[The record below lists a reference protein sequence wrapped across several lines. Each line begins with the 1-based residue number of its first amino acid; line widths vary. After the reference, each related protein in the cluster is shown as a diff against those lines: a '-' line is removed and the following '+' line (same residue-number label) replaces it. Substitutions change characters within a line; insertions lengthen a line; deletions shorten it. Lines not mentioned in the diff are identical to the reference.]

1 MKRIHLAMGILMLA
15 GCSGHASKQDQL
27 NAAANQSTP
36 EAANVLYGAAANGMN
51 AEAALNE
58 ASQAQANN
66 ASTSAPPRLEAR
78 PNSAQKPNPP
88 RPGEPIQK
96 VPANSE

>member
-1 MKRIHLAMGILMLA
+1 MTRIQLPLVLLLLA
-15 GCSGHASKQDQL
+15 GCSGHASKEDQL

-36 EAANVLYGAAANGMN
+36 EAANVLYGAASNGMN

-66 ASTSAPPRLEAR
+66 ASTTAPPRLEAR
-78 PNSAQKPNPP
+78 PNSARGPNPP
-88 RPGEPIQK
+88 KAGEPPQK
-96 VPANSE
+96 LPANSE